1 MKGWLQ
7 KLLDYGFIT
16 VSQQSIGLHPN
27 SYALTEDVCTDSVLL
42 DDIQRL
48 GEALYGTEGLLTD
61 WQYPATYGHG
71 CLNTSGT
78 LLLAAL
84 VRINSQ
90 IAIDDLLTF
99 LAPLVQRR
107 TAKRALTRLQNSD
120 VAVIREAHISL
131 HDDWDVNLESFL
143 FDNPAGTPRFTKGN
157 QARQRDWSAI
167 LTYMTAGQ
175 VTELEMIELRKLPCV
190 FCGGPSNEQE
200 HFPPQRFFR
209 AHRLE
214 PEIVNIFPTCRKCNS
229 ERLGFIRSL
238 PITRFVPF
246 AEYFFAMD
254 SDQEKIRASGIEHQR
269 QQFEKA
275 FQARDKEAA
284 LTAINTALSLSMTA
298 GKLRLAGSSKQ
309 VVKKRA
315 TLVDSIGIEKPLT

>member
-1 MKGWLQ
+1 
-7 KLLDYGFIT
+7 
-16 VSQQSIGLHPN
+16 
-27 SYALTEDVCTDSVLL
+27 
-42 DDIQRL
+42 
-48 GEALYGTEGLLTD
+48 LTD

-78 LLLAAL
+78 LLLAVL

-90 IAIDDLLTF
+90 IAVEDLLTF

-107 TAKRALTRLQNSD
+107 TAKRALTRLQKSNI
-120 VAVIREAHISL
+120 AVIQEAHISL
-131 HDDWDVNLESFL
+131 HEDWNDNLEIFL

-175 VTELEMIELRKLPCV
+175 VTEIEMIELRKLPCV

-214 PEIVNIFPTCRKCNS
+214 PEIVNIFPTCRKCNA

-246 AEYFFAMD
+246 AEYFFDPD
-254 SDQEKIRASGIEHQR
+254 SDSEIIRASGIERQR

-284 LTAINTALSLSMTA
+284 LTAINTALSLSMAA
-298 GKLRLAGSSKQ
+298 GKLRLAGASKQ
-309 VVKKRA
+309 VAKKRA
-315 TLVDSIGIEKPLT
+315 TLVDSIGIELPLT